1 MEKKIFRFPRGRELT
16 AEDLAKFIR
25 KNDEYVA
32 RKYRPLRD
40 AYENKY
46 KIFRQP
52 KKPAWKPDHR
62 LAVNFASYIV
72 DTFSGYVQG
81 IPQQVISD
89 DSATAERVTAY
100 NDTAGMIEQL
110 AAAVDSMLI
119 YGRSYMM
126 AYEDENGDIGIAA
139 TDPEESFI
147 IYDDGIRQRPLYFVR
162 TYYDIDHKRH
172 GSVSDG
178 EGNIRYFDWSG
189 TIEWT
194 AEERHGFAGVPA
206 VELSTGIIRKGIFAD
221 VLNLIDAFNQLLS
234 DKANDISMFAD
245 AYLKILGADIDD
257 KSLKWIRN
265 NRVINLKG
273 RNASDLVV
281 EFLERP
287 NADGS
292 QENLLNRLYE
302 LIFVTAMV
310 VNISD
315 ADFTAASGQAMKY
328 RLQPMT
334 NLAGK
339 INRRLTKSIKQL
351 YKLICSNPAG
361 DLDPDDWQ
369 RIDIKYTLNLPA
381 NLLDEAQTAGAMS
394 GITSRRTQLQ
404 VMSVVSDVDAE
415 LDQIEKEQ
423 DMTAYMTDYETDRG
437 GSDESG
443 DE

>member
-16 AEDLAKFIR
+16 SEDLAKFIR

-32 RKYRPLRD
+32 RKYKPLRD
-40 AYENKY
+40 AYEGKY

-52 KKPAWKPDHR
+52 KKPQWKPDNR

-81 IPQQVISD
+81 VPQQIKSD
-89 DSATAERVTAY
+89 DAATAQRVTDY
-100 NDTAGMIEQL
+100 NDAAGMIEQL

-119 YGRSYMM
+119 YGRSYLM
-126 AYEDENGDIGIAA
+126 AYEDEFGDIGIAA

-147 IYDDGIRQRPLYFVR
+147 IYDEGIRQRPLYYVR
-162 TYYDIDHKRH
+162 TYYDIDRHRH

-189 TIEWT
+189 SVEWT

-221 VLNLIDAFNQLLS
+221 VLNLIDAFNALLS

-361 DLDPDDWQ
+361 DLESDDWQ
-369 RIDIKYTLNLPA
+369 KIDVKYTLNLPA

-415 LDQIEKEQ
+415 LDQIEKEN

>member
-1 MEKKIFRFPRGRELT
+1 MHTRAST
-16 AEDLAKFIR
+16 
-25 KNDEYVA
+25 
-32 RKYRPLRD
+32 
-40 AYENKY
+40 
-46 KIFRQP
+46 
-52 KKPAWKPDHR
+52 
-62 LAVNFASYIV
+62 LAVNFAKYIT

-89 DSATAERVTAY
+89 DSGTAERVTAY
-100 NDTAGMIEQL
+100 NDAAGMIEQL

-119 YGRSYMM
+119 YGRSYLM

-139 TDPEESFI
+139 TDPEESFV

-162 TYYDIDHKRH
+162 TYYDIDRKRH
-172 GSVSDG
+172 GSISDG
-178 EGNIRYFDWSG
+178 EGNIRYFDWAG
-189 TIEWT
+189 GIEWT
-194 AEERHGFAGVPA
+194 AEERHGFDGVPA

-221 VLNLIDAFNQLLS
+221 VLNLIDAFNALLS

-273 RNASDLVV
+273 KGASDLVV
-281 EFLERP
+281 DFLERP
-287 NADGS
+287 SADGS

-315 ADFTAASGQAMKY
+315 ADFAAASGQAMKY

-361 DLDPDDWQ
+361 DLEVDDWQ
-369 RIDIKYTLNLPA
+369 RIDVKYTLNLPA
-381 NLLDEAQTAGAMS
+381 NLLDEAQTAGAMT
-394 GITSRRTQLQ
+394 GITSKRTALQ
-404 VMSVVSDVDAE
+404 VLSIVPDVDKE

-437 GSDESG
+437 GSDEGG
-443 DE
+443 DV